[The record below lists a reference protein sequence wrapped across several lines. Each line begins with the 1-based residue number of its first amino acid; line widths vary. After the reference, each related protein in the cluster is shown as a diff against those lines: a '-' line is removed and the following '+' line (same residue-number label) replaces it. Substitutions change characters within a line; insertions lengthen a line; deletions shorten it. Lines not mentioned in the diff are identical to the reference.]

1 MIYGKTSPELGNE
14 IFSGKH
20 EQLGTPHHYFHT
32 TSNIKVYTNPKETR
46 GDISTI
52 DMRRDGIQKG
62 NRHEKEKSNKEEVFT
77 RFSHTVNI
85 EYH

>member
-1 MIYGKTSPELGNE
+1 MKYSAENTNSSVLRTIT
-14 IFSGKH
+14 F
-20 EQLGTPHHYFHT
+20 TPLQILNFYPN
-32 TSNIKVYTNPKETR
+32 SKETR

>member
-1 MIYGKTSPELGNE
+1 MKYSAENTNSSVLRTIT
-14 IFSGKH
+14 F
-20 EQLGTPHHYFHT
+20 TPLQILNFYLN
-32 TSNIKVYTNPKETR
+32 SKETR

-62 NRHEKEKSNKEEVFT
+62 NRHEKEKSNKEKVFT